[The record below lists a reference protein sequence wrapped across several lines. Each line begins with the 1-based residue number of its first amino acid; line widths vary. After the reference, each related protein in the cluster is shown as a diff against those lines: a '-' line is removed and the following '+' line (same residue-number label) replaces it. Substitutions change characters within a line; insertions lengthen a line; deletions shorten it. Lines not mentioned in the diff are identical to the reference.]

1 MTRFTK
7 IKWIVC
13 LLFLTVFNERTLSQ
27 NLNDYTKEIVYLIN
41 DYEKCVESQQDC
53 WNNYTKCV
61 DVVLISDSTITV
73 MDSVINEQ
81 NIVIANLYANN
92 EELKDKVKRRNRW
105 LMFSAVAVLV
115 GLLF

>member
-1 MTRFTK
+1 M
-7 IKWIVC
+7 
-13 LLFLTVFNERTLSQ
+13 
-27 NLNDYTKEIVYLIN
+27 NDY
-41 DYEKCVESQQDC
+41 DKCVETQQDC
-53 WNNYTKCV
+53 WNNYTQCV

-105 LMFSAVAVLV
+105 LVFSGVAVLI
-115 GLLF
+115 GFLF

>member
-1 MTRFTK
+1 M
-7 IKWIVC
+7 
-13 LLFLTVFNERTLSQ
+13 
-27 NLNDYTKEIVYLIN
+27 NDY
-41 DYEKCVESQQDC
+41 DKCVETQQDC
-53 WNNYTKCV
+53 WNNYTQCL